1 MAGQIIHS
9 SQGLDRISRS
19 FSLCLHIFQK
29 PQRILDRA
37 HYRHLP
43 IPSLKKLPLIFGQ
56 CSIFSLDF
64 YKYVPPKFPDQ
75 YIRTS
80 MTYCVEMEHTASNTA
95 QRRHDLLLV
104 SVYPGYLARGH
115 ISSNLCA
122 GILMPVSAFANSGA
136 VLPTT
141 MYICRPRFSIVPSLN
156 VARRQPSNTC
166 PSGILPCQSGCNGS
180 FTMV

>member
-1 MAGQIIHS
+1 MAGQIIYS

-37 HYRHLP
+37 HYRHLT

-64 YKYVPPKFPDQ
+64 YKYIPPKFPDQ
-75 YIRTS
+75 YIRTA
-80 MTYCVEMEHTASNTA
+80 MTYGVEMEHTASNTA

-104 SVYPGYLARGH
+104 AINSRYLSGCH
-115 ISSNLCA
+115 ISSNLSKKFDSQVTNHH
-122 GILMPVSAFANSGA
+122 PDK
-136 VLPTT
+136 
-141 MYICRPRFSIVPSLN
+141 
-156 VARRQPSNTC
+156 
-166 PSGILPCQSGCNGS
+166 
-180 FTMV
+180 